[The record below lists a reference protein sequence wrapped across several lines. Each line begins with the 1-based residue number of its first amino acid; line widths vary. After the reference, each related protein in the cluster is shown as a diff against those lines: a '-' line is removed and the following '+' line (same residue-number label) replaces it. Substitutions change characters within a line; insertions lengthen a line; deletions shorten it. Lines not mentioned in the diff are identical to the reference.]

1 MIYHFITRDP
11 AKCRIILTEPANL
24 SGRAYSTAVCIN
36 PDCNHHPWIPRLTSS
51 HTFHCFYSIIEWLEI
66 LPSDEFPNRS
76 HPCVGPIDAS
86 ISTTFSLICSRF
98 TFLTLILSAPLKVS
112 FISLHL
118 NFLRSLAKYMWTYVV
133 VTTFFRFF

>member
-76 HPCVGPIDAS
+76 HRVCWTDRCINIHYLELDL
-86 ISTTFSLICSRF
+86 FSVY
-98 TFLTLILSAPLKVS
+98 FLDPDFV
-112 FISLHL
+112 
-118 NFLRSLAKYMWTYVV
+118 RSSEGIIHKSSP
-133 VTTFFRFF
+133 